1 MQIDGEKMETM
12 ADFIFLGSNI
22 IEDGDCGHKI
32 KKHLLLLRKASLSY
46 DKPRQHIKKQRYH
59 FADKDLYSQSYGFS
73 SSHIQMWEQDRK
85 ECWEWRNW
93 CLWTDAREDSW
104 ESLGQQRGQTNQS
117 SIE

>member
-73 SSHIQMWEQDRK
+73 SSHIQMWEQTVKNAESGR
-85 ECWEWRNW
+85 
-93 CLWTDAREDSW
+93 TDAFELMLEKTL
-104 ESLGQQRGQTNQS
+104 ESPLDGTEVKPINPQ
-117 SIE
+117 